1 MGSTRDTYPLLWCDL
16 ETTSLDLA
24 TCSVLEVAAII
35 TEPRA
40 PFRRISD
47 GVFTALVA
55 PADGDVAVPYDVVEM
70 HAANGLW
77 LDLHNTAGGTPAGVD
92 NALNAWI
99 GRTVQ
104 GERVTM
110 AGDGVST
117 YDLPIVRRVF
127 PKTGRRFTYFTLDTS
142 VVRRWMTAAGI
153 AEVERTPSMH
163 RAEGDV
169 RNAIEWAQRVAVA
182 AHARVSRVCAECL
195 EPIDDADDFAHVAR
209 RWYHAW
215 HMPGALAIP
224 KVQPFESPEIS
235 DTTSSGT

>member
-1 MGSTRDTYPLLWCDL
+1 
-16 ETTSLDLA
+16 
-24 TCSVLEVAAII
+24 
-35 TEPRA
+35 
-40 PFRRISD
+40 
-47 GVFTALVA
+47 
-55 PADGDVAVPYDVVEM
+55 
-70 HAANGLW
+70 
-77 LDLHNTAGGTPAGVD
+77 
-92 NALNAWI
+92 
-99 GRTVQ
+99 VQ

-182 AHARVSRVCAECL
+182 AHTRVTRICAECL
-195 EPIDDADDFAHVAR
+195 DPIIDGDDFNHVKGR
-209 RWYHAW
+209 SYHAVHLW
-215 HMPGALAIP
+215 PTD
-224 KVQPFESPEIS
+224 QPVESPEIS

>member
-1 MGSTRDTYPLLWCDL
+1 MSTLDHPLVWLDL
-16 ETTSLDLA
+16 ETTGTDID

-55 PADGDVAVPYDVVEM
+55 PADGDVAVPYDVVAM

-77 LDLHNTAGGTPAGVD
+77 LDLAQTAGGTPAGVD

-99 GRTVQ
+99 GRNVQ
-104 GERVTM
+104 GSRVTM

-117 YDLPIVRRVF
+117 FDLQIVRRVF
-127 PKTGRRFTYFTLDTS
+127 PKTAKRFTYYTLDTS
-142 VVRRWMTAAGI
+142 VVRRWMIAAGVP
-153 AEVERTPSMH
+153 EVHRSTSAH

-169 RNAIEWAQRVAVA
+169 RNAIEWAQRVAA
-182 AHARVSRVCAECL
+182 VSEPVPAPVRICADCL
-195 EPIDDADDFAHVAR
+195 EPIADGDDCCHANG
-209 RWYHAW
+209 RWYHLA
-215 HMPGALAIP
+215 HMPWPAWQADQSDEP
-224 KVQPFESPEIS
+224 VTS